1 MNALIDRLW
10 LSSLPIRTRLLLL
23 FIVAALVPTLVAFA
37 VIQREVR
44 TVDLQNLRTYIT
56 ERGDNRADSVEDI
69 LNRMRSEMEVF
80 VNESQNRQRLMY
92 VASGNPV
99 ARAPED
105 LVSYIDERLIG
116 SGLFEQVR
124 VLSSDVNALGEQ
136 MPGGVVQFS
145 NTVIT
150 EDGPAQAV
158 ERFTDQSDSPA
169 YAAARTAATRRDTE
183 RLTVYTEDD
192 RLIVEIIQVLTLGN
206 NPVAF
211 VIGRANVDNTLLPIL
226 QSEGNLVTNNSYL
239 TTTTGHMVAP
249 AGYMQRAAQS
259 ARVAPINRA
268 LGQLTGTAIYQVGD
282 VEMVGHY
289 RGVAGTPLVLI
300 TETPTDT
307 TFSLT
312 LAEVYNQ
319 AAVVV
324 LAMLALSG
332 GLALVASQT
341 ILSPVDSLRAN
352 MRALRDNNFDSPVDS
367 ADRSDEF
374 GNLGRTFVGM
384 RRELQS
390 RVEDLRASINNRM
403 RDVQA
408 TQEVSRFAVTQ
419 RDTQALMDQVVD
431 LIRDLFQSI
440 YHAQIFIIDNN
451 GEWAILRASTGE
463 PGRKLLERG
472 HRLAVGSASVIGQVT
487 DQGRVVVAR
496 DAAASEIHRRNELL
510 PATRA
515 ELAIPLRIG
524 DRVIGAL
531 DVQSEQANSFTT
543 DEINI
548 LQIMA
553 DQIAV
558 AIENS
563 RLYQE
568 SMRQLEQLNA
578 AQRDAMGSAWREHM
592 LNRRQH
598 SLLTEAGQVQLAAS
612 SPLRHEAMVRQQPV
626 VGETTERSTIPFAVP
641 ITLRGHI
648 LGAVEWELPTA
659 DFSSDKV
666 ELAQEMVN
674 RLALSL
680 DNARLF
686 QESRRAIDRERVVN
700 EIAAKL
706 TTHTE
711 IDEILQ
717 TAVREVGQALRV
729 PQVSINL
736 AWAQPAE
743 VPANGSGNGNGSAN
757 GKSDGLGE

>member
-1 MNALIDRLW
+1 MKALIDRLW

-183 RLTVYTEDD
+183 RLTVYTEDN
-192 RLIVEIIQVLTLGN
+192 RLIVEIIQVLSLGN

-259 ARVAPINRA
+259 AQVAPINRA

-307 TFSLT
+307 TF
-312 LAEVYNQ
+312 
-319 AAVVV
+319 
-324 LAMLALSG
+324 
-332 GLALVASQT
+332 
-341 ILSPVDSLRAN
+341 
-352 MRALRDNNFDSPVDS
+352 
-367 ADRSDEF
+367 
-374 GNLGRTFVGM
+374 
-384 RRELQS
+384 
-390 RVEDLRASINNRM
+390 
-403 RDVQA
+403 
-408 TQEVSRFAVTQ
+408 
-419 RDTQALMDQVVD
+419 
-431 LIRDLFQSI
+431 
-440 YHAQIFIIDNN
+440 
-451 GEWAILRASTGE
+451 
-463 PGRKLLERG
+463 
-472 HRLAVGSASVIGQVT
+472 
-487 DQGRVVVAR
+487 
-496 DAAASEIHRRNELL
+496 
-510 PATRA
+510 
-515 ELAIPLRIG
+515 
-524 DRVIGAL
+524 
-531 DVQSEQANSFTT
+531 
-543 DEINI
+543 
-548 LQIMA
+548 
-553 DQIAV
+553 
-558 AIENS
+558 
-563 RLYQE
+563 
-568 SMRQLEQLNA
+568 
-578 AQRDAMGSAWREHM
+578 
-592 LNRRQH
+592 
-598 SLLTEAGQVQLAAS
+598 
-612 SPLRHEAMVRQQPV
+612 
-626 VGETTERSTIPFAVP
+626 
-641 ITLRGHI
+641 
-648 LGAVEWELPTA
+648 
-659 DFSSDKV
+659 
-666 ELAQEMVN
+666 
-674 RLALSL
+674 
-680 DNARLF
+680 
-686 QESRRAIDRERVVN
+686 
-700 EIAAKL
+700 
-706 TTHTE
+706 
-711 IDEILQ
+711 
-717 TAVREVGQALRV
+717 
-729 PQVSINL
+729 
-736 AWAQPAE
+736 
-743 VPANGSGNGNGSAN
+743 
-757 GKSDGLGE
+757 